1 MIDSIEIATL
11 LFDSTFQQK
20 MGYDKETMA
29 CMFIP
34 ETYQVYWDMSA
45 GRSVHAGIHRRR
57 RDK

>member
-45 GRSVHAGIHRRR
+45 DRLLRAYAKGT
-57 RDK
+57 